1 MKKVRYM
8 AGLAGLAP
16 AAVLGPAGIAAAAT
30 ASVSHDTAATTA
42 STKTVSLHHLRA
54 QRPAVD
60 KDYSCFDLEKSRSGD
75 FSNFGNCNA
84 PLSASEKLTSRNG
97 GVRSLPAGT
106 RVKVTCWYHDS
117 KSVIQDHVVRENIN
131 GTEHSWIGHLPDA
144 HVDFGGHSPSV
155 VSGYGLQAC

>member
-30 ASVSHDTAATTA
+30 TSAGHDTAATTA
-42 STKTVSLHHLRA
+42 ATKTVSLHHLRA

-60 KDYSCFDLEKSRSGD
+60 

-84 PLSASEKLTSRNG
+84 PLSAPEKLTSRNG

-131 GTEHSWIGHLPDA
+131 GTEHSWVGHLPDA

-155 VSGYGLQAC
+155 VSGYGLQVC